1 VATIERFNAFARR
14 GVDEDFHRGELKWKL
29 ASASGRGSKN
39 PALGTIEVPPYYGV
53 ELLPSI
59 GNSSGLLADCNAQVV
74 HQRRYP
80 IPGLYASGVV
90 AVRDE
95 GGAGYQA
102 GLTLA
107 AAMTFSYLAV
117 QHMAGAQPRI

>member
-1 VATIERFNAFARR
+1 MIIWW
-14 GVDEDFHRGELKWKL
+14 D
-29 ASASGRGSKN
+29 
-39 PALGTIEVPPYYGV
+39 
-53 ELLPSI
+53 
-59 GNSSGLLADCNAQVV
+59 
-74 HQRRYP
+74 
-80 IPGLYASGVV
+80 ASGVV

-117 QHMAGAQPRI
+117 QHMVGEATQA